1 MPLPYLAYGSNLLTT
16 RLTARCPSARVIG
29 VARLP
34 GHSLDFS
41 KYGRDGT
48 GKATIT
54 AGKGDVAGVLFDI
67 AAQDIPALD
76 SAEGAGTHYAKVEV
90 TLADGRL
97 AFTYSAL
104 MRAGGL
110 APFAW
115 YLALIRAGRREH
127 GLALHDL
134 AAITPL
140 PDPQPDRATFQQ
152 ARDALRQA
160 GYADWRTAL

>member
-1 MPLPYLAYGSNLLTT
+1 MPLPYLAYGSNLLTE

-54 AGKGDVAGVLFDI
+54 AGKGDVTGVLYDI

-76 SAEGAGTHYAKVEV
+76 CAEGAGTHYAKVTL
-90 TLADGRL
+90 TLADGRA
-97 AFTYSAL
+97 AFSYSAL
-104 MRAGGL
+104 MRAKGL

-127 GLALHDL
+127 GLALDDL
-134 AAITPL
+134 ADIPAL
-140 PDPQPDRATFQQ
+140 PDPQPGRATFRQ
-152 ARDALRQA
+152 ARDALKRA